1 MLKVG
6 CLSWTYPDWKGSFY
20 QNGTSPGDFLRIYS
34 RTFDIVEVDSTF
46 YRTPSE
52 NTVRQWRES
61 TPKNFTFTVKVP
73 KTISHSAKGRDTSRE
88 FAYFQKTVRNLEEKL
103 GCVVVQMPPH
113 FKFETGLDRLKEFIS
128 QIEPGV
134 RCAVELRNK
143 SWYNEETYRILRDR
157 SVCLVWAVNEFVED
171 FLPVA
176 TTDFVYLRFR
186 GEFNEFKKFDR
197 TQKEKSEVLRKWW
210 ERLGPLIETKDIQNA
225 YVLMSNHFEGFAP
238 ATANRFREI
247 AGLSSVVW
255 KQNTSKSADDFG
267 TLQAY

>member
-1 MLKVG
+1 LLKVG

-20 QNGTSPGDFLRIYS
+20 DKSASPSDFLRLYS
-34 RTFDIVEVDSTF
+34 RVFDIVEVDSTF

-52 NTVRQWRES
+52 NTVRQWRDS

-73 KTISHSAKGRDTSRE
+73 KTISHSARGKDTSKE
-88 FAYFQKTVRNLEEKL
+88 FAYFQKTMSNLGEKL

-134 RCAVELRNK
+134 RCAVELRNQ
-143 SWYNEETYRILRDR
+143 SWYNEETYRLFRDR
-157 SVCLVWAVNEFVED
+157 GICLVWAVNEFVED

-197 TQKEKSEVLRKWW
+197 IQREKTEVLRKWW
-210 ERLGPLIETKDIQNA
+210 DRLNPLIEGKEIQNA
-225 YVLMSNHFEGFAP
+225 FTLVSNHFEGFAP
-238 ATANRFREI
+238 ATANRFREL
-247 AGLSSVVW
+247 AGLRPVEW
-255 KQNTSKSADDFG
+255 KQNLGKSANDIES
-267 TLQAY
+267 LQAY